1 MRPGRLLKHLKWLS
15 IFGSIAILVIAL
27 TNPAPTPE
35 AEAQAK
41 IQSHLERRVKIAD
54 ALAPF
59 FVSETLPDRLSLDL
73 DDGLSGEFI
82 PQYTIDPILQSESER
97 LLRRYKPDYGAIF
110 MMDADTGRVLAWE
123 SFQKSARE
131 PVNLISRATYPAASV
146 FKVVTA
152 TAAVDDAGV
161 DPSHKIRFNGGNY
174 TLYRKNVL
182 SDKINRW
189 TRAVTLR
196 EAFAQSY
203 NTAFGR
209 LSLEKLSPETLGDY
223 AGRFMFNE
231 KIPSD
236 FPVDMGVA
244 EIPAESGY
252 ELTEAASGYNRKNRM
267 SPVQGAMIAAS
278 VINGGRMVMPYI
290 VEELRDQEGNIAH
303 QAKILDNGLIM
314 TPESAESVRELMEE
328 TILRGTS
335 RKTFR
340 GLVKDRRFRE
350 LTMGGKTGHLTGDN
364 PRGRVDWFVGYA
376 SDGNRRIALAAL
388 TVNKEYW
395 TVKSSYL
402 GQTLFRKYFEPV
414 MRERSVS
421 SAR

>member
-1 MRPGRLLKHLKWLS
+1 MRPGRILKLFKWFS
-15 IFGSIAILVIAL
+15 ILGSLAILVIAL
-27 TNPAPTPE
+27 TDPAPTPE
-35 AEAQAK
+35 QEAQIK
-41 IQSHLERRVKIAD
+41 IQTHLERRVKIAD
-54 ALAPF
+54 ALAPYF
-59 FVSETLPDRLSLDL
+59 LSESLPEKLPVEL
-73 DDGLSGEFI
+73 DDDHAGEFNV
-82 PQYTIDPILQSESER
+82 QYTIDPILQSESER
-97 LLRRYKPDYGAIF
+97 LLRRYRPDYGAIF

-123 SFQKSARE
+123 SYQKSARE

-152 TAAVDDAGV
+152 TAAVDKAGV
-161 DPSHKIRFNGGNY
+161 DPSHRIRFNGGNY

-196 EAFAQSY
+196 EAFARSY

-209 LSLEKLSPETLGDY
+209 LSLEKLSPEAIADY

-236 FPVDMGVA
+236 FPVDTGVA
-244 EIPAESGY
+244 EIPEEPGF
-252 ELTEAASGYNRKNRM
+252 ELTEVASGYNRKNRM

-290 VEELRDQEGNIAH
+290 VEEMRDDKDQIVHRG
-303 QAKILDNGLIM
+303 QVLDNGLIM
-314 TPESAESVRELMEE
+314 SPESAESVRELMEE

-376 SDGNRRIALAAL
+376 SDGQRRIALAAL